1 MAKIMTPTQREIK
14 NLKRR
19 INYAIHKGYT
29 FDVDVIPKQEFDE
42 TDEEYIERLHN
53 LRGEELWGKG
63 DYYEW
68 DDNEDDE
75 EPYNDDLILFT
86 LETVLDS
93 FDPSAFRNNYS
104 LMVGRYKRDVIKS
117 HYESAL
123 ALEGR
128 ENLANRLNQIST
140 ALEIWDIANHAIY
153 DSDSIQSADD
163 NPDLKKML
171 EILNARPLTQ
181 NEAIEISSDYGY

>member
-19 INYAIHKGYT
+19 INYAIHKGYS

-42 TDEEYIERLHN
+42 TDEEYIQRIHN
-53 LRGEELWGKG
+53 LRGEELWEKG

-68 DDNEDDE
+68 EDDE
-75 EPYNDDLILFT
+75 EPYVDEVI
-86 LETVLDS
+86 LETIETILES
-93 FDPSAFRNNYS
+93 FDPSYFRNNFS
-104 LMVGRYKRDVIKS
+104 LMVGRYKRDLIKS

-123 ALEGR
+123 TLEGR
-128 ENLANRLNQIST
+128 ENLAKRLNEST
-140 ALEIWDIANHAIY
+140 TASEVWDIANHAIY
-153 DSDSIQSADD
+153 DSDSLQSADD
-163 NPDLKKML
+163 NDYLKQML

-181 NEAIEISSDYGY
+181 AQAMEISSDYGY

>member
-1 MAKIMTPTQREIK
+1 MTKIMTPTQREIK

-19 INYAIHKGYT
+19 INYAIHKGYS

-53 LRGEELWGKG
+53 LRGEELWEKG
-63 DYYEW
+63 DKYEW
-68 DDNEDDE
+68 IDNDDDE
-75 EPYNDDLILFT
+75 RPFEDDLILVT

-93 FDPSAFRNNYS
+93 FDPAAFRNNYS

-123 ALEGR
+123 TLEGR
-128 ENLANRLNQIST
+128 ENLAKRLNQATTSS
-140 ALEIWDIANHAIY
+140 EIWDISNHAIY

-181 NEAIEISSDYGY
+181 QESMEISSDYD

>member
-42 TDEEYIERLHN
+42 TDEEYIERIHE
-53 LRGEELWGKG
+53 LRGEKLWEKG

-68 DDNEDDE
+68 EDYEDE
-75 EPYNDDLILFT
+75 EPYVDEVI
-86 LETVLDS
+86 LETIETILES
-93 FDPSAFRNNYS
+93 FDPSYFRNNFS
-104 LMVGRYKRDVIKS
+104 LMVGRYKRDIIKS

-123 ALEGR
+123 TLEGR
-128 ENLANRLNQIST
+128 ENLAKRLNEST
-140 ALEIWDIANHAIY
+140 TASEVWDIANHAIY
-153 DSDSIQSADD
+153 DSDSLQSADD
-163 NPDLKKML
+163 NEYLKQML

-181 NEAIEISSDYGY
+181 AQAMEISSDYGY